1 MIKVGIL
8 GAAGYTGGELIR
20 LLLNHPE
27 AEIVFANSESNAGN
41 LVSDVHEGLI
51 GETDLKFTDEMPFDQ
66 VDVVFFCF
74 GHGKSEAFLKEHTIP
89 ENVKII
95 DLAQD
100 FRIKGDHDYVYGLPE
115 INKEEILQ
123 AQHVANPGC
132 FATCIQVALLP
143 AAYLNLLKDDVA
155 VNAITGSTG
164 AGQKPGATTHFS
176 WRNNNLS
183 IYKPFQHQHIAE
195 IRQSLKQ
202 VQGYL
207 DADIDFIPYRG
218 DFARGIFCTAVV
230 KTPAPVEDVIEAYQD
245 FYRDAAFTHYSDK
258 PLDLKQVVNTN
269 KALVHVEKYG
279 NKLLITSC
287 IDNLLKGAVGQAVQ
301 NMNLMFGI
309 DETAGLR
316 LKALLLLLST
326 TIESK
331 AVSDH
336 NSAAVCQVQ
345 KIELEQLPDLNISRA
360 GHQVFCINGEYVV
373 AGGHTNGFVP
383 TPTAE
388 YFKDGQWHVIQMTY
402 NHDFALSAK
411 LKSGKILIAGGCEQP
426 SGIGQ
431 TFNAELYDP
440 ETHSFR
446 GFGILQRK
454 RVWASAL
461 ELDSG
466 EVVITGN
473 WYHNDGI
480 EMFSEAQSVKGDHQ
494 YRQSFTYIRDVAT
507 QRTTPS
513 IIRIAK
519 DDALIFG
526 PYGIRGDSL
535 RTAYAYRLKGDS
547 VHIPLFETWQ
557 PISIGSRQADA
568 SFIGDEAKGDF
579 TSLVPVKDSTG
590 QVAIARFSGT
600 EASLLPTTCPVPMV
614 CKGDSIV
621 YFNIT
626 ADRQRG
632 RAYLFGLSKHY
643 QTLQEDTYNYILI
656 IDYAHASANGVPITL
671 CYTEPLE
678 MMPDFSPILTPE
690 GDLLI
695 AGGLDNGSNFTPS
708 NKVYLLP
715 FGGHPAAIGKTD
727 NSLWLIVWLTSG
739 AFLLS
744 GALIFLYLYMRK
756 RRAASQKEPELPQKE
771 PSDEE
776 LMLRI
781 RETMQ
786 SEKLFLNSN
795 LKVADLATLLGTNSR
810 YISRCINVCE
820 NRSFSDFV
828 NDYRIEYAKQL
839 MVKNP
844 EMKVGNAGMPS
855 N

>member
-1 MIKVGIL
+1 MKHRIL
-8 GAAGYTGGELIR
+8 F
-20 LLLNHPE
+20 LLLV
-27 AEIVFANSESNAGN
+27 AAV
-41 LVSDVHEGLI
+41 LV
-51 GETDLKFTDEMPFDQ
+51 
-66 VDVVFFCF
+66 
-74 GHGKSEAFLKEHTIP
+74 AW
-89 ENVKII
+89 
-95 DLAQD
+95 
-100 FRIKGDHDYVYGLPE
+100 
-115 INKEEILQ
+115 
-123 AQHVANPGC
+123 
-132 FATCIQVALLP
+132 
-143 AAYLNLLKDDVA
+143 
-155 VNAITGSTG
+155 
-164 AGQKPGATTHFS
+164 AGQPAEPVKSPAGACP
-176 WRNNNLS
+176 L
-183 IYKPFQHQHIAE
+183 
-195 IRQSLKQ
+195 
-202 VQGYL
+202 
-207 DADIDFIPYRG
+207 
-218 DFARGIFCTAVV
+218 V
-230 KTPAPVEDVIEAYQD
+230 K
-245 FYRDAAFTHYSDK
+245 
-258 PLDLKQVVNTN
+258 
-269 KALVHVEKYG
+269 
-279 NKLLITSC
+279 
-287 IDNLLKGAVGQAVQ
+287 
-301 NMNLMFGI
+301 
-309 DETAGLR
+309 
-316 LKALLLLLST
+316 LKADS
-326 TIESK
+326 
-331 AVSDH
+331 
-336 NSAAVCQVQ
+336 
-345 KIELEQLPDLNISRA
+345 LPPLNTARA
-360 GHQVFCINGEYVV
+360 GHRLFYANGELTV

-388 YFKDGQWHVIQMTY
+388 YLKDGRWHQLPMVY
-402 NHDFALSAK
+402 NHDFGFHVVLR
-411 LKSGKILIAGGCEQP
+411 SGKVLIAGGCEQP

-454 RVWASAL
+454 RTWASAL

-480 EMFSEAQSVKGDHQ
+480 EMFYKAQSVKGDHQ

-507 QRTTPS
+507 QRMTPS

-547 VHIPLFETWQ
+547 VHIPLFDTWQ
-557 PISIGSRQADA
+557 PISLLSRQADA

-621 YFNIT
+621 YINIT

-656 IDYAHASANGVPITL
+656 IDYAHASADGVPLAL

-756 RRAASQKEPELPQKE
+756 RRAASQIEPELPQKD

-786 SEKLFLNSN
+786 SNKLFLNSN

-810 YISRCINVCE
+810 YISRCINTQKGCT
-820 NRSFSDFV
+820 FSQYI
-828 NDYRIEYAKQL
+828 NNYRIDYAKRL
-839 MVKNP
+839 MRQQPGKKISTVWM
-844 EMKVGNAGMPS
+844 EAGFGSEQNFFKTFRAATGLSPKEWMEQQGGK
-855 N
+855 

>member
-1 MIKVGIL
+1 
-8 GAAGYTGGELIR
+8 
-20 LLLNHPE
+20 
-27 AEIVFANSESNAGN
+27 
-41 LVSDVHEGLI
+41 
-51 GETDLKFTDEMPFDQ
+51 
-66 VDVVFFCF
+66 
-74 GHGKSEAFLKEHTIP
+74 
-89 ENVKII
+89 
-95 DLAQD
+95 
-100 FRIKGDHDYVYGLPE
+100 
-115 INKEEILQ
+115 
-123 AQHVANPGC
+123 
-132 FATCIQVALLP
+132 
-143 AAYLNLLKDDVA
+143 
-155 VNAITGSTG
+155 
-164 AGQKPGATTHFS
+164 
-176 WRNNNLS
+176 
-183 IYKPFQHQHIAE
+183 
-195 IRQSLKQ
+195 
-202 VQGYL
+202 
-207 DADIDFIPYRG
+207 
-218 DFARGIFCTAVV
+218 
-230 KTPAPVEDVIEAYQD
+230 
-245 FYRDAAFTHYSDK
+245 
-258 PLDLKQVVNTN
+258 
-269 KALVHVEKYG
+269 
-279 NKLLITSC
+279 
-287 IDNLLKGAVGQAVQ
+287 
-301 NMNLMFGI
+301 
-309 DETAGLR
+309 
-316 LKALLLLLST
+316 
-326 TIESK
+326 
-331 AVSDH
+331 
-336 NSAAVCQVQ
+336 
-345 KIELEQLPDLNISRA
+345 
-360 GHQVFCINGEYVV
+360 
-373 AGGHTNGFVP
+373 
-383 TPTAE
+383 
-388 YFKDGQWHVIQMTY
+388 MTY
-402 NHDFALSAK
+402 CHDFALSAK
-411 LKSGKILIAGGCEQP
+411 LKSGKVLIAGGCEQP

-454 RVWASAL
+454 RTWASAL

-480 EMFSEAQSVKGDHQ
+480 EMFYEAQSVKGDHQ

-507 QRTTPS
+507 QRMTPS

-526 PYGIRGDSL
+526 PCGIRGDSL

-547 VHIPLFETWQ
+547 VHIPLFDTWQ
-557 PISIGSRQADA
+557 PISLLSRQADA

-621 YFNIT
+621 YINIT

-656 IDYAHASANGVPITL
+656 IDYAHASADGVPLAL

-739 AFLLS
+739 AILLS

-756 RRAASQKEPELPQKE
+756 RRAASQIEPELPQKD

-786 SEKLFLNSN
+786 SNKLFLNSN

-810 YISRCINVCE
+810 YISACINTQKGCT
-820 NRSFSDFV
+820 FSQYI
-828 NDYRIEYAKQL
+828 NNYRIDYAKRL
-839 MVKNP
+839 MRQQPGKKISTVWM
-844 EMKVGNAGMPS
+844 EAGFGSEQNFFKTFRAATGLSPKEWMEQQGGK
-855 N
+855 

>member
-1 MIKVGIL
+1 MKHRIL
-8 GAAGYTGGELIR
+8 F
-20 LLLNHPE
+20 LLLV
-27 AEIVFANSESNAGN
+27 AAV
-41 LVSDVHEGLI
+41 LV
-51 GETDLKFTDEMPFDQ
+51 
-66 VDVVFFCF
+66 
-74 GHGKSEAFLKEHTIP
+74 AW
-89 ENVKII
+89 
-95 DLAQD
+95 
-100 FRIKGDHDYVYGLPE
+100 
-115 INKEEILQ
+115 
-123 AQHVANPGC
+123 
-132 FATCIQVALLP
+132 
-143 AAYLNLLKDDVA
+143 
-155 VNAITGSTG
+155 
-164 AGQKPGATTHFS
+164 AGQPAEPVKSPAGACP
-176 WRNNNLS
+176 L
-183 IYKPFQHQHIAE
+183 
-195 IRQSLKQ
+195 
-202 VQGYL
+202 
-207 DADIDFIPYRG
+207 
-218 DFARGIFCTAVV
+218 V
-230 KTPAPVEDVIEAYQD
+230 K
-245 FYRDAAFTHYSDK
+245 
-258 PLDLKQVVNTN
+258 
-269 KALVHVEKYG
+269 
-279 NKLLITSC
+279 
-287 IDNLLKGAVGQAVQ
+287 
-301 NMNLMFGI
+301 
-309 DETAGLR
+309 
-316 LKALLLLLST
+316 LKADS
-326 TIESK
+326 
-331 AVSDH
+331 
-336 NSAAVCQVQ
+336 
-345 KIELEQLPDLNISRA
+345 LPPLNISRA

-402 NHDFALSAK
+402 CHDVALSAK
-411 LKSGKILIAGGCEQP
+411 LKSGKVLIAGGCEQP

-454 RVWASAL
+454 RTWASAL

-480 EMFSEAQSVKGDHQ
+480 EMFYEAQSVKGDHQ

-507 QRTTPS
+507 QRMAPS

-547 VHIPLFETWQ
+547 VHIPLFDTWQ
-557 PISIGSRQADA
+557 PISLISRQADA

-600 EASLLPTTCPVPMV
+600 EASLLPTACPVPMV

-621 YFNIT
+621 YINIT

-656 IDYAHASANGVPITL
+656 IDYAHASADGVPLAL

-678 MMPDFSPILTPE
+678 MMPDFGPILTPE

-739 AFLLS
+739 AILLS

-756 RRAASQKEPELPQKE
+756 RRAASQKEPELPQKD

-844 EMKVGNAGMPS
+844 EMKVGNVGTASGFSSEQTFFRIFKQATGQTPGDWRS
-855 N
+855 KL

>member
-1 MIKVGIL
+1 MATTRPNFWLAIL
-8 GAAGYTGGELIR
+8 LFLLPTAAIGGT
-20 LLLNHPE
+20 
-27 AEIVFANSESNAGN
+27 A
-41 LVSDVHEGLI
+41 D
-51 GETDLKFTDEMPFDQ
+51 
-66 VDVVFFCF
+66 
-74 GHGKSEAFLKEHTIP
+74 TIP
-89 ENVKII
+89 SGCPIVK
-95 DLAQD
+95 
-100 FRIKGDHDYVYGLPE
+100 
-115 INKEEILQ
+115 
-123 AQHVANPGC
+123 
-132 FATCIQVALLP
+132 
-143 AAYLNLLKDDVA
+143 
-155 VNAITGSTG
+155 
-164 AGQKPGATTHFS
+164 
-176 WRNNNLS
+176 
-183 IYKPFQHQHIAE
+183 
-195 IRQSLKQ
+195 
-202 VQGYL
+202 
-207 DADIDFIPYRG
+207 
-218 DFARGIFCTAVV
+218 
-230 KTPAPVEDVIEAYQD
+230 VEV
-245 FYRDAAFTHYSDK
+245 
-258 PLDLKQVVNTN
+258 
-269 KALVHVEKYG
+269 
-279 NKLLITSC
+279 
-287 IDNLLKGAVGQAVQ
+287 
-301 NMNLMFGI
+301 
-309 DETAGLR
+309 
-316 LKALLLLLST
+316 
-326 TIESK
+326 
-331 AVSDH
+331 
-336 NSAAVCQVQ
+336 
-345 KIELEQLPDLNISRA
+345 EQLPDLNISRA

-402 NHDFALSAK
+402 CHDVALSAK
-411 LKSGKILIAGGCEQP
+411 LKSGKI
-426 SGIGQ
+426 
-431 TFNAELYDP
+431 DP

-480 EMFSEAQSVKGDHQ
+480 EMFHEAQSAKGDHQ
-494 YRQSFTYIRDVAT
+494 YRQSFTYIRDVTT

-547 VHIPLFETWQ
+547 V
-557 PISIGSRQADA
+557 QADA

-656 IDYAHASANGVPITL
+656 IDYAHASANGVPLAL

-715 FGGHPAAIGKTD
+715 FGGHPAAID
-727 NSLWLIVWLTSG
+727 EWSLSVVWSPHIPVSLHEET
-739 AFLLS
+739 ARCF
-744 GALIFLYLYMRK
+744 AK
-756 RRAASQKEPELPQKE
+756 RTRAAPKRP
-771 PSDEE
+771 
-776 LMLRI
+776 LR
-781 RETMQ
+781 R
-786 SEKLFLNSN
+786 
-795 LKVADLATLLGTNSR
+795 GTH
-810 YISRCINVCE
+810 
-820 NRSFSDFV
+820 
-828 NDYRIEYAKQL
+828 AAH
-839 MVKNP
+839 P
-844 EMKVGNAGMPS
+844 
-855 N
+855 

>member
-20 LLLNHPE
+20 LLINHPP
-27 AEIVFANSESNAGN
+27 ES
-41 LVSDVHEGLI
+41 LSVL
-51 GETDLKFTDEMPFDQ
+51 TPMMTR
-66 VDVVFFCF
+66 F
-74 GHGKSEAFLKEHTIP
+74 GHI
-89 ENVKII
+89 
-95 DLAQD
+95 
-100 FRIKGDHDYVYGLPE
+100 
-115 INKEEILQ
+115 
-123 AQHVANPGC
+123 C
-132 FATCIQVALLP
+132 
-143 AAYLNLLKDDVA
+143 
-155 VNAITGSTG
+155 
-164 AGQKPGATTHFS
+164 
-176 WRNNNLS
+176 
-183 IYKPFQHQHIAE
+183 
-195 IRQSLKQ
+195 
-202 VQGYL
+202 
-207 DADIDFIPYRG
+207 
-218 DFARGIFCTAVV
+218 
-230 KTPAPVEDVIEAYQD
+230 
-245 FYRDAAFTHYSDK
+245 
-258 PLDLKQVVNTN
+258 
-269 KALVHVEKYG
+269 
-279 NKLLITSC
+279 
-287 IDNLLKGAVGQAVQ
+287 
-301 NMNLMFGI
+301 
-309 DETAGLR
+309 
-316 LKALLLLLST
+316 LLLLLST

-336 NSAAVCQVQ
+336 NPAAVCQVQ

-402 NHDFALSAK
+402 CHDVALSAK
-411 LKSGKILIAGGCEQP
+411 LKSGKVLIAGGCEQP

-454 RVWASAL
+454 RTWASAL

-480 EMFSEAQSVKGDHQ
+480 EMFYEAQSVKGDHQ

-507 QRTTPS
+507 QRMTPS

-547 VHIPLFETWQ
+547 VHIPLFDTWQ
-557 PISIGSRQADA
+557 PISLVSRQADA

-621 YFNIT
+621 YINIT

-656 IDYAHASANGVPITL
+656 IDYAHASADGVPLAL

-715 FGGHPAAIGKTD
+715 FGGHPVSIQKSHAH
-727 NSLWLIVWLTSG
+727 LWLILWLVIG
-739 AFLLS
+739 ACLLVFA
-744 GALIFLYLYMRK
+744 GIYLYK
-756 RRAASQKEPELPQKE
+756 YIRRRHQT
-771 PSDEE
+771 
-776 LMLRI
+776 I
-781 RETMQ
+781 VREQPIDLTIHG
-786 SEKLFLNSN
+786 EGDIDVILTV
-795 LKVADLATLLGTNSR
+795 LKKYEV
-810 YISRCINVCE
+810 
-820 NRSFSDFV
+820 
-828 NDYRIEYAKQL
+828 
-839 MVKNP
+839 
-844 EMKVGNAGMPS
+844 
-855 N
+855 